1 MRWTKREQNPRL
13 GPHSGS
19 ILLALTLLAAFRP
32 DAAQGQS
39 APMRLDGGAQVIF
52 LSSSTFDAADVGL
65 GGRIAWHPIELLGVE
80 AELNL
85 YPRSFP
91 GPRAFSRHRAEGL
104 FGLTA
109 GVPFGRLRPFLRV
122 RPGFVTVREAPEPF
136 PCILIFPPPLAC
148 ALASGRTLFAL
159 DIGGGVEVPTSSA
172 TFVRLD
178 LGDRLLRYPGPVFDA
193 RTRRDGP
200 FMGHDFRMAAGA
212 GLRF

>member
-1 MRWTKREQNPRL
+1 MKPV
-13 GPHSGS
+13 
-19 ILLALTLLAAFRP
+19 LLALTLLCAFRP
-32 DAAQGQS
+32 AVAHGQTAS
-39 APMRLDGGAQVIF
+39 QRFDGGAQVIF
-52 LSSSTFDAADVGL
+52 LSSSKFDAADVGL

-91 GPRAFSRHRAEGL
+91 GQRPFSRDRVEGL

-109 GVPFGRLRPFLRV
+109 GVSFGRLRPFLRV
-122 RPGFVTVREAPEPF
+122 RPGFVTIREAPEPF

-148 ALASGRTLFAL
+148 ALASGHTLFAL
-159 DIGGGVEVPTSSA
+159 DIGGGLEVPTSSA

-193 RTRRDGP
+193 RVRRDGP
-200 FMGHDFRMAAGA
+200 FIGHDFRLAAGA